1 MVILKELE
9 DIEDCG
15 IWVHSSTFPNMT
27 TLEIIEMEID
37 IEWMNLQ
44 VMMDPKWTLLSPH
57 SIISKIKWFTKG
69 IARHMVLYP

>member
-37 IEWMNLQ
+37 IE
-44 VMMDPKWTLLSPH
+44 
-57 SIISKIKWFTKG
+57 
-69 IARHMVLYP
+69 